1 MKFLKQL
8 TLIFFICLIGE
19 WLVKFLPFAFP
30 GSIMAMII
38 LSLLLLTQVI
48 KEKDIKEVSD
58 YLLEMLGLFIVPSS
72 VIVIEHLELIQ
83 QIAIPLLIISL
94 ILLILTFASC
104 ALTIRFVM
112 KLMHSKNRRLN

>member
-19 WLVKFLPFAFP
+19 WLAKFLPFAFP

-38 LSLLLLTQVI
+38 LSLLLLTRVI
-48 KEKDIKEVSD
+48 KEKDIQEVSD

-94 ILLILTFASC
+94 ILLVLTFASC
-104 ALTIRFVM
+104 ALTIRFVT